1 VLRLLILKHIRN
13 WSYAIVEREVRAN
26 LVCRD
31 FTRVGRA
38 KVADAKSMGRWGLTL
53 GPEVIEQIHQRIVKI
68 GQEHQILQGRQ
79 MRVDTTEV
87 ETNIWNPT
95 DSSFLG
101 DAVRVGTTLRDRSR
115 RETTSDG
122 DRSGGAQQR
131 PASQQKL
138 QRGYRRC
145 SGRDNRG
152 SRRVFPPV
160 VQLVRMPMRRS
171 AE

>member
-68 GQEHQILQGRQ
+68 GQEHQILEGRQ

-115 RETTSDG
+115 RV
-122 DRSGGAQQR
+122 
-131 PASQQKL
+131 K
-138 QRGYRRC
+138 
-145 SGRDNRG
+145 
-152 SRRVFPPV
+152 RRVMEIARAARSKGRQVSRSCNGAIAV
-160 VQLVRMPMRRS
+160 VQVGTTGDLGGFSHR
-171 AE
+171 